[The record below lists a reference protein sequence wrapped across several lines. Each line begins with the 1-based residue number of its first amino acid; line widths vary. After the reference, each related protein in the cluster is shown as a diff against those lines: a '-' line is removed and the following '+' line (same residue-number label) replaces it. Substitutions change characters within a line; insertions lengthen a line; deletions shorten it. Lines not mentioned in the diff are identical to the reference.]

1 MKGTER
7 IIAHIRTEAEEQS
20 AAILAQAEQ
29 QCAAI
34 RADFE
39 AKAKERYNERLL
51 SGEKACEDRVDS
63 MDRIARMEAKKGL
76 LALKQEMVS
85 KSFELACEKLVN
97 LPETDYVE
105 LLAKLAAEASVTG
118 GEEIVL
124 NARDRAAVGEK
135 AVKAANAKLAAAGR
149 PAKLR
154 LSPAEGAFAGGLL
167 LRRGSIE
174 TNCSAE
180 LLVELRRGEMS
191 SELAG
196 VLFD

>member
-1 MKGTER
+1 MKGTEK
-7 IIAHIRTEAEEQS
+7 IIAHIRADAEAQS
-20 AAILAQAEQ
+20 AAILSQAEQ

-34 RADFE
+34 RAEFE
-39 AKAKERYNERLL
+39 GKAKERYGERLIA
-51 SGEKACEDRVDS
+51 GQKACEDRVDS

-85 KSFELACEKLVN
+85 QSFALACDKLVN
-97 LPETDYVE
+97 LPEAEYVA
-105 LLAKLAAEASVTG
+105 LLARLAADAAVTG
-118 GEEIVL
+118 TEEIVL

-135 AVKAANAKLAAAGR
+135 AVRAANEKLAAAGKK
-149 PAKLR
+149 AALK
-154 LSPAEGAFAGGLL
+154 LSPAEGDFKGGLL

-174 TNCSAE
+174 TNCTAE
-180 LLVELRRGEMS
+180 LLVELQRSEMS